1 MHYLK
6 MKGRKKVKIK
16 MLRKTTAALMAAAV
30 LAGTFVTGV
39 SAEERSGVLDFTI
52 DSPYASVD
60 WDTYGQYKAD
70 FHAHSNESDGSP
82 QPYETIEEHYKK
94 GYDIL
99 ALTDHNVCNTTW
111 NRKDDPTGRG
121 REYLTDQR
129 LSEITY
135 GTDRDN
141 RGMVAIMNS
150 DEQSVS
156 DHLNTFFTPF
166 NNEQGATLES
176 NIAKTQELGGICH
189 INHPGRYTGGKKTS
203 GTAGEEASNNPETIK
218 KYTDLFM
225 KYDAVVGMEIIN
237 KLDGDSYSDRILWD
251 NILKETMPEGRF
263 VWGFSNDDTHSTAAT
278 GHSYNMMLLPSN
290 NPENVRKSME
300 NGTFYASAKVA
311 KREGYTITDLSVIN
325 DYQPPII
332 TNIQV
337 DNDEDTITINGEY
350 YNQVEWIADG
360 KVIATGNTIDLND
373 HEGEINSYVRA
384 QLKGN
389 EGISFTQPFGVT
401 TANSGNA
408 AVETDK
414 ELAVIENGDTVTC
427 TVKLDG
433 IGELNSFDAK
443 VSYDSSVF
451 EIAEIKPLIDN
462 VVVASDKSTEG
473 MARMIIATS
482 QPISGSADI
491 MQVVLKVKEGAA
503 VGNTTV
509 VLESVNTAIT
519 NDDGT
524 FEGELAIT
532 DREKTVEI
540 VSYLSASDINGD
552 GNVTLS
558 DLSMAVKNYQ
568 SDNAQCDVDRNG
580 VVDASDLI
588 IITGFIA

>member
-1 MHYLK
+1 

-451 EIAEIKPLIDN
+451 EMAEIKPLVDN

-503 VGNTTV
+503 AGNTTV
-509 VLESVNTAIT
+509 VLKSVNTAIT

-532 DREKTVEI
+532 DSEKTVEI

-568 SDNAQCDVDRNG
+568 SDDAQCDVDRNG

>member
-1 MHYLK
+1 
-6 MKGRKKVKIK
+6 

-111 NRKDDPTGRG
+111 NRKDDPTGKD

-189 INHPGRYTGGKKTS
+189 INHPGRYTGGKNTS

-290 NPENVRKSME
+290 NPENVRESME

-337 DNDEDTITINGEY
+337 DNDEDTITIDGEH

-384 QLKGN
+384 QLKGD

-443 VSYDSSVF
+443 VSYDSSIF
-451 EIAEIKPLIDN
+451 EIAEIKPLVDN

-532 DREKTVEI
+532 DSEKTVEI

>member
-1 MHYLK
+1 

-111 NRKDDPTGRG
+111 NRKDDPTGKD

-129 LSEITY
+129 LSQITY

-166 NNEQGATLES
+166 NNEHGATLES

-189 INHPGRYTGGKKTS
+189 INHPGRYTGGKNTS

-290 NPENVRKSME
+290 NPENVRESME

-337 DNDEDTITINGEY
+337 DNDEDTITIDGEY

-384 QLKGN
+384 QLKGD

-451 EIAEIKPLIDN
+451 EIAEIKPLVDN

-532 DREKTVEI
+532 DSEKTVEI

>member
-1 MHYLK
+1 

-111 NRKDDPTGRG
+111 NRKDDPTGKD

-166 NNEQGATLES
+166 NNEHGATLES

-189 INHPGRYTGGKKTS
+189 INHPGRYTGGKNTS

-290 NPENVRKSME
+290 NPENVRESME

-337 DNDEDTITINGEY
+337 DNDEDTITIDGEY

-384 QLKGN
+384 QLKGD

-451 EIAEIKPLIDN
+451 EIAEIKPLVDN

-532 DREKTVEI
+532 DSEKTVEI

>member
-1 MHYLK
+1 

-111 NRKDDPTGRG
+111 NRKDDPTGKD

-166 NNEQGATLES
+166 NNEHGATLES

-189 INHPGRYTGGKKTS
+189 INHPGRYTGGKNTS

-251 NILKETMPEGRF
+251 NILKETMPKGRF

-290 NPENVRKSME
+290 NPENVRESME

-337 DNDEDTITINGEY
+337 DNDEDKITIDGEY

-384 QLKGN
+384 QLKGD

-408 AVETDK
+408 SVETDK

-451 EIAEIKPLIDN
+451 EIAEIKPLVDN

-532 DREKTVEI
+532 DSEKTVEI

>member
-1 MHYLK
+1 

-60 WDTYGQYKAD
+60 WGTYGQYKAD

-111 NRKDDPTGRG
+111 NRKDDPTGKD

-166 NNEQGATLES
+166 NNEHGATLES

-189 INHPGRYTGGKKTS
+189 INHPGRYTGGKNTS

-290 NPENVRKSME
+290 NPENVRESME

-337 DNDEDTITINGEY
+337 DNDEDTITIDGEH

-384 QLKGN
+384 QLKGD

-451 EIAEIKPLIDN
+451 EIAEIKPLVDN

-532 DREKTVEI
+532 DSEKTVEI

>member
-1 MHYLK
+1 
-6 MKGRKKVKIK
+6 

-60 WDTYGQYKAD
+60 WGTYGQYKAD

-111 NRKDDPTGRG
+111 NRKDDPTGKD

-433 IGELNSFDAK
+433 TGELNSFDAK

-509 VLESVNTAIT
+509 VLKSVNTAIT

>member
-1 MHYLK
+1 

-60 WDTYGQYKAD
+60 WGTYGQYKAD

-111 NRKDDPTGRG
+111 NRKDDPTGKD

-189 INHPGRYTGGKKTS
+189 INHPGRYTGGKNTS

-290 NPENVRKSME
+290 NPENVRESME

-337 DNDEDTITINGEY
+337 DNDEDKITIDGEY

-384 QLKGN
+384 QLKGD

-451 EIAEIKPLIDN
+451 EIAEIKPLVDN

-532 DREKTVEI
+532 DSEKTVEI

>member
-1 MHYLK
+1 

-451 EIAEIKPLIDN
+451 EIAEIKPLVDN

-503 VGNTTV
+503 AGNTAV
-509 VLESVNTAIT
+509 VLKSVNTAIT

-532 DREKTVEI
+532 DSEKTVEI

-568 SDNAQCDVDRNG
+568 SDDAQCDVDRNG

>member
-1 MHYLK
+1 

-111 NRKDDPTGRG
+111 NRKDDPTGKD

-135 GTDRDN
+135 ETDRDN

-189 INHPGRYTGGKKTS
+189 INHPGRYTGGRNTS

-290 NPENVRKSME
+290 NPENVRESME

-337 DNDEDTITINGEY
+337 DNDEDTITIDGEY

-384 QLKGN
+384 QLKGD

-451 EIAEIKPLIDN
+451 EIAEIKPLVDN

-532 DREKTVEI
+532 DSEKTVEI

-558 DLSMAVKNYQ
+558 DLSMAVKN
-568 SDNAQCDVDRNG
+568 
-580 VVDASDLI
+580 
-588 IITGFIA
+588 

>member
-1 MHYLK
+1 

-60 WDTYGQYKAD
+60 WGTYGQYKAD

-111 NRKDDPTGRG
+111 NRKDDPTGKD

-166 NNEQGATLES
+166 NNEHGATLES

-189 INHPGRYTGGKKTS
+189 INHPGRYTGGKNTS

-290 NPENVRKSME
+290 NPENVRESME

-337 DNDEDTITINGEY
+337 DNDEDKITIDGEY

-384 QLKGN
+384 QLKGD

-451 EIAEIKPLIDN
+451 EIAEIKPLVDN

-532 DREKTVEI
+532 DSEKTVEI

>member
-1 MHYLK
+1 

-60 WDTYGQYKAD
+60 WGTYGQYKAD

-111 NRKDDPTGRG
+111 NRKDDPTGKD

-443 VSYDSSVF
+443 VSYDPSVF
-451 EIAEIKPLIDN
+451 EIAEIKPLVDN

-503 VGNTTV
+503 AGNTTV
-509 VLESVNTAIT
+509 VLKSVNTAIT

-532 DREKTVEI
+532 DSEKTVEI
-540 VSYLSASDINGD
+540 VSYLGASDINGD

>member
-1 MHYLK
+1 

-325 DYQPPII
+325 DYQPPVI

-451 EIAEIKPLIDN
+451 EIAEIKPLVDN

-503 VGNTTV
+503 AGNTTV
-509 VLESVNTAIT
+509 VLKSVNTAIT

-532 DREKTVEI
+532 DSEKTVEI

-568 SDNAQCDVDRNG
+568 SDDAQCDVDRNG

>member
-1 MHYLK
+1 M
-6 MKGRKKVKIK
+6 KIK

-111 NRKDDPTGRG
+111 NRKDDPTGRD

-443 VSYDSSVF
+443 VSYDPSVF
-451 EIAEIKPLIDN
+451 EIAEIKPLVDN

-503 VGNTTV
+503 AGNTTV
-509 VLESVNTAIT
+509 VLKSVNTAIT

-532 DREKTVEI
+532 DSEKTVEI
-540 VSYLSASDINGD
+540 VSYLGASDINGD

>member
-1 MHYLK
+1 

-60 WDTYGQYKAD
+60 WGTYGQYKAD

-111 NRKDDPTGRG
+111 NRKDDPTGKD

-443 VSYDSSVF
+443 VSYDPSVF
-451 EIAEIKPLIDN
+451 EIAEIKPLVDN

-532 DREKTVEI
+532 DSEKTVEI

>member
-1 MHYLK
+1 M
-6 MKGRKKVKIK
+6 KIK

-111 NRKDDPTGRG
+111 NRKDDPTGKD

-166 NNEQGATLES
+166 NNEHGATLES

-189 INHPGRYTGGKKTS
+189 INHPGRYTGGKNTS

-290 NPENVRKSME
+290 NPENVRESME

-337 DNDEDTITINGEY
+337 DNDEDTITIDGEY

-384 QLKGN
+384 QLKGD

-443 VSYDSSVF
+443 VSYDSSIF
-451 EIAEIKPLIDN
+451 EIAEIKPLVDN

-532 DREKTVEI
+532 DSEKTVEI

>member
-1 MHYLK
+1 

-111 NRKDDPTGRG
+111 NRKDDPTGKD

-451 EIAEIKPLIDN
+451 EIAEIKPLVDN

-532 DREKTVEI
+532 DSEKTVEI

>member
-1 MHYLK
+1 
-6 MKGRKKVKIK
+6 
-16 MLRKTTAALMAAAV
+16 
-30 LAGTFVTGV
+30 
-39 SAEERSGVLDFTI
+39 
-52 DSPYASVD
+52 
-60 WDTYGQYKAD
+60 
-70 FHAHSNESDGSP
+70 
-82 QPYETIEEHYKK
+82 
-94 GYDIL
+94 
-99 ALTDHNVCNTTW
+99 
-111 NRKDDPTGRG
+111 
-121 REYLTDQR
+121 
-129 LSEITY
+129 
-135 GTDRDN
+135 
-141 RGMVAIMNS
+141 
-150 DEQSVS
+150 
-156 DHLNTFFTPF
+156 
-166 NNEQGATLES
+166 
-176 NIAKTQELGGICH
+176 
-189 INHPGRYTGGKKTS
+189 
-203 GTAGEEASNNPETIK
+203 
-218 KYTDLFM
+218 
-225 KYDAVVGMEIIN
+225 
-237 KLDGDSYSDRILWD
+237 
-251 NILKETMPEGRF
+251 
-263 VWGFSNDDTHSTAAT
+263 
-278 GHSYNMMLLPSN
+278 
-290 NPENVRKSME
+290 ME

-337 DNDEDTITINGEY
+337 DNDEDKITIDGEY

-384 QLKGN
+384 QLKGD

-451 EIAEIKPLIDN
+451 EIAEIKPLVDN

-532 DREKTVEI
+532 DSEKTVEI

>member
-1 MHYLK
+1 

-60 WDTYGQYKAD
+60 WGTYGQYKAD

-111 NRKDDPTGRG
+111 NRKDDPTGKD

-189 INHPGRYTGGKKTS
+189 INHPGRYTGGKNTS

-290 NPENVRKSME
+290 NPENVRESME

-337 DNDEDTITINGEY
+337 DNDEDTITIDGEY

-360 KVIATGNTIDLND
+360 KVIATGNTIDLNN

-384 QLKGN
+384 QLKGD

-408 AVETDK
+408 SVETDK

-451 EIAEIKPLIDN
+451 EIAEIKPLVDN

-503 VGNTTV
+503 AGNTTV
-509 VLESVNTAIT
+509 VLKSVNTAIT

-532 DREKTVEI
+532 DSEKTVEI
-540 VSYLSASDINGD
+540 VSYLNASDINGD

-568 SDNAQCDVDRNG
+568 SDDAQCDVDRNG

>member
-1 MHYLK
+1 

-111 NRKDDPTGRG
+111 NRKDDPTGKD

-189 INHPGRYTGGKKTS
+189 INHPGRYTGGKNTS

-290 NPENVRKSME
+290 NPENVRESME

-337 DNDEDTITINGEY
+337 DNDEDTITIDGEY

-384 QLKGN
+384 QLKGD

-451 EIAEIKPLIDN
+451 EIAEIKPLVDN

>member
-1 MHYLK
+1 

-451 EIAEIKPLIDN
+451 EIAEIKPLVDN

-503 VGNTTV
+503 AGNTTV
-509 VLESVNTAIT
+509 VLKSVNTAIT

-532 DREKTVEI
+532 DSEKTVEI

>member
-1 MHYLK
+1 

-451 EIAEIKPLIDN
+451 EIAEIKPLVDN

-532 DREKTVEI
+532 DSEKTVEI
-540 VSYLSASDINGD
+540 VSYLGASDINGD

>member
-1 MHYLK
+1 
-6 MKGRKKVKIK
+6 

-111 NRKDDPTGRG
+111 NRKDDPTGKD

-166 NNEQGATLES
+166 NNEHGATLES

-189 INHPGRYTGGKKTS
+189 INHPGRYTGGKNTS

-451 EIAEIKPLIDN
+451 EIAEIKPLVDN

>member
-1 MHYLK
+1 

-384 QLKGN
+384 QLKGD

-451 EIAEIKPLIDN
+451 EIAEIKPLVDN

-503 VGNTTV
+503 AGNTTV
-509 VLESVNTAIT
+509 VLKSVNTAIT

-532 DREKTVEI
+532 DSEKTVEI

-568 SDNAQCDVDRNG
+568 SDDAQCDVDRNG

>member
-1 MHYLK
+1 
-6 MKGRKKVKIK
+6 

-60 WDTYGQYKAD
+60 WGTYGQYKAD

-111 NRKDDPTGRG
+111 NRKDDPTGKD

-443 VSYDSSVF
+443 VSYDPSVF
-451 EIAEIKPLIDN
+451 EIAEIKPLVDN

-532 DREKTVEI
+532 DSEKTVEI
-540 VSYLSASDINGD
+540 VSYLGASDINGD

>member
-1 MHYLK
+1 

-111 NRKDDPTGRG
+111 NRKDDPTGKD

-189 INHPGRYTGGKKTS
+189 INHPGRYTGGKNTS

-251 NILKETMPEGRF
+251 NILKETMPKGRF

-290 NPENVRKSME
+290 NPENVRESME

-337 DNDEDTITINGEY
+337 DNDEDKITIDGEY

-384 QLKGN
+384 QLKGD

-451 EIAEIKPLIDN
+451 EIAEIKPLVDN

-532 DREKTVEI
+532 DSEKTVEI

-568 SDNAQCDVDRNG
+568 SDNAQCDVDRDG

>member
-1 MHYLK
+1 

-111 NRKDDPTGRG
+111 NRKDDPTGKD

-166 NNEQGATLES
+166 NNEHGATLES

-189 INHPGRYTGGKKTS
+189 INHPGRYTGGRNTS

-290 NPENVRKSME
+290 NPENVRESME

-337 DNDEDTITINGEY
+337 DNDEDTITIDGEY

-384 QLKGN
+384 QLKGD

-443 VSYDSSVF
+443 VSYDSSIF
-451 EIAEIKPLIDN
+451 EIAEIKPLVDN

-532 DREKTVEI
+532 DSEKTVEI

>member
-1 MHYLK
+1 
-6 MKGRKKVKIK
+6 

-60 WDTYGQYKAD
+60 WGTYGQYKAD

-82 QPYETIEEHYKK
+82 QPYETIEEHYRK

-111 NRKDDPTGRG
+111 NRKDDPTGKD

-337 DNDEDTITINGEY
+337 DNDEDTITIDGEY

-443 VSYDSSVF
+443 VSYDPSVF
-451 EIAEIKPLIDN
+451 EIAEIKPLVDN

-532 DREKTVEI
+532 DSEKTVEI
-540 VSYLSASDINGD
+540 VSYLGASDINGD

>member
-1 MHYLK
+1 

-111 NRKDDPTGRG
+111 NRKDDPTGKD

-189 INHPGRYTGGKKTS
+189 INHPGRYTGGKNTS

-290 NPENVRKSME
+290 NPENVRESME

-311 KREGYTITDLSVIN
+311 KREEYTITDLSVIN

-337 DNDEDTITINGEY
+337 DNDEDTITIDGEY

-384 QLKGN
+384 QLKGD

-451 EIAEIKPLIDN
+451 EIAEIKPLVDN

-532 DREKTVEI
+532 DSEKTVEI

>member
-1 MHYLK
+1 

-443 VSYDSSVF
+443 VSYDPSVF
-451 EIAEIKPLIDN
+451 EIAEIKPLVDN

-503 VGNTTV
+503 AGNTTV
-509 VLESVNTAIT
+509 VLKSVNTAIT

>member
-1 MHYLK
+1 

-111 NRKDDPTGRG
+111 NRKDDPTGKD

-189 INHPGRYTGGKKTS
+189 INHPGRYTGGKNTS

-290 NPENVRKSME
+290 NPENVRESME

-337 DNDEDTITINGEY
+337 DNDEDKITIDGEY

-384 QLKGN
+384 QLKGD

-451 EIAEIKPLIDN
+451 EIAEIKPLVDN

-532 DREKTVEI
+532 DSEKTVEI

>member
-1 MHYLK
+1 

-111 NRKDDPTGRG
+111 NRKDDPTGRD

-384 QLKGN
+384 QLKGD

-568 SDNAQCDVDRNG
+568 SDDAQCDVDRNG